1 MMTTAMDDSGAD
13 QQETDCGQRF
23 DIQARSRLWR
33 RTMKDRRGSDR
44 PAARGI
50 ALLLTL
56 IFLALFV
63 AMAVAIAASADI
75 NLTIARNRIESRQ
88 AAALAETGLLLCQ
101 RHLGGLQ
108 VPATSNVEDLHEAI
122 ANHIAAAWDASS
134 MADATDLTWDA
145 NSAVLPTV
153 TVAQEGRSGTI
164 DATVTANGGVL
175 SSPTVTI
182 QSTGRFGNAVRTV
195 SYRMAVVDTFSVL
208 SKYGVVSKSRLR
220 MTGNGKIEGANQD
233 AEGSVLSATY
243 SHIEAIDLGGH
254 ASVSG
259 DAAVSNPNA
268 QIIKSGSTSIGGDQ
282 IYGVTEPPW
291 PEIDV
296 SIFEP
301 YATNIYTGSQSGDT
315 LTNIRIP
322 AGTNPTFN
330 ANTTID
336 GVIYIESPN
345 IVTFNGS
352 TTICGVIVA
361 EQPEFEDLS
370 ANQIHFKGNV
380 TSSGVENL
388 PPDSEF
394 DGLREL
400 TGSFILAPGFSTK
413 FRGNASML
421 SGWIVAGAFDFAGNV
436 SAEIRGG
443 VMNLDDS
450 SFLVRGNLTMTI
462 DKANVAGEPAGM
474 VAIYVLAC
482 VPGSYEE

>member
-1 MMTTAMDDSGAD
+1 MWNR
-13 QQETDCGQRF
+13 Q
-23 DIQARSRLWR
+23 
-33 RTMKDRRGSDR
+33 GSDR
-44 PAARGI
+44 PVAKGT

-56 IFLALFV
+56 IFLALFA

-75 NLTIARNRIESRQ
+75 NLTITRNCIESRQ

-108 VPATSNVEDLHEAI
+108 VPATSDVEDLHEAI

-134 MADATDLTWDA
+134 MADTNDLAWDA
-145 NSAVLPTV
+145 NSVVLPTV
-153 TVAQEGRSGTI
+153 MVAQEGRSGTI
-164 DATVTANGGVL
+164 NATVTANGGVL

-182 QSTGRFGNAVRTV
+182 QSTGRFGNAARTV
-195 SYRMAVVDTFSVL
+195 SCRMAVVDTFSVL
-208 SKYGVVSKSRLR
+208 AKYGVASKSRLR
-220 MTGNGKIEGANQD
+220 MTGSGKIEGANQD
-233 AEGSVLSATY
+233 AEGSILSATY
-243 SHIEAIDLGGH
+243 SHTDAIELGGH
-254 ASVSG
+254 AGISG
-259 DAAVSNPNA
+259 DAAVANLDA
-268 QIIKSGSTSIGGDQ
+268 QISVTGSASIGGDQ
-282 IYGVTEPPW
+282 IYGVMEPPW

-301 YATNIYTGSQSGDT
+301 YATNIYTGSQGGGQGKGKGKGGGDDT
-315 LTNIRIP
+315 LSNIRIP

-330 ANTTID
+330 ANTTIN

-352 TTICGVIVA
+352 ATICGVIVA
-361 EQPEFEDLS
+361 EQPEIEDLS

-388 PPDSEF
+388 PADSEF

-400 TGSFILAPGFSTK
+400 TGSFLLAPGFSTR
-413 FRGNASML
+413 FRGNSSML
-421 SGWIVAGAFDFAGNV
+421 SGWIVAGAFDFSGNT
-436 SAEIRGG
+436 SATILGG
-443 VMNLDDS
+443 VVNPNDS
-450 SFLVRGNLTMTI
+450 NFLVSGNLTMTI

-474 VAIYVLAC
+474 VATHVLAC

>member
-1 MMTTAMDDSGAD
+1 MWNR
-13 QQETDCGQRF
+13 Q
-23 DIQARSRLWR
+23 
-33 RTMKDRRGSDR
+33 GSDR
-44 PAARGI
+44 PVAKGT

-56 IFLALFV
+56 IFLALFA

-75 NLTIARNRIESRQ
+75 NLTITRNRIESRQ

-108 VPATSNVEDLHEAI
+108 VPATSDVEDLHEAI
-122 ANHIAAAWDASS
+122 ADHIAAVWDASS

-153 TVAQEGRSGTI
+153 MVAQEGRSGTI

-208 SKYGVVSKSRLR
+208 SKYGIASKSRLR

-233 AEGSVLSATY
+233 AEGSILSATY
-243 SHIEAIDLGGH
+243 SHTDAIDLGGH

-259 DAAVSNPNA
+259 DAAVSNLDA
-268 QIIKSGSTSIGGDQ
+268 QIIKSGSASIGGDQ
-282 IYGVTEPPW
+282 IYGVMEPPW

-301 YATNIYTGSQSGDT
+301 YATDIYTGSSGGGKGKGKDKDGDT
-315 LTNIRIP
+315 LTNIYIP

-330 ANTTID
+330 ANTTIS
-336 GVIYIESPN
+336 GVLYIESPN
-345 IVTFNGS
+345 VVTFNGS
-352 TTICGVIVA
+352 TTISGVIVA
-361 EQPEFEDLS
+361 EQPEIEDLS
-370 ANQIHFKGNV
+370 ANQIHFGGNV

-400 TGSFILAPGFSTK
+400 TGSFLLAPGFSTK
-413 FRGNASML
+413 FRGNSSML
-421 SGWIVAGAFDFAGNV
+421 SGWIVASSFDFSGNV

-443 VMNLDDS
+443 VVNLNDS
-450 SFLVRGNLTMTI
+450 NFLVRGNLTMTI
-462 DKANVAGEPAGM
+462 DKVNVAGEPAGM

>member
-1 MMTTAMDDSGAD
+1 
-13 QQETDCGQRF
+13 
-23 DIQARSRLWR
+23 
-33 RTMKDRRGSDR
+33 MKDRRGSDR
-44 PAARGI
+44 PAARGV

-108 VPATSNVEDLHEAI
+108 VPATSDIEDLHEAI

-153 TVAQEGRSGTI
+153 MVTQEGRSGTI

-208 SKYGVVSKSRLR
+208 SKYGVISKSRLR

-243 SHIEAIDLGGH
+243 SHIEAIDMGGH
-254 ASVSG
+254 SSVSG
-259 DAAVSNPNA
+259 DAAVSNLNA
-268 QIIKSGSTSIGGDQ
+268 QIIKSDSASIGGDQ
-282 IYGVTEPPW
+282 IYGVMELPW

-301 YATNIYTGSQSGDT
+301 YATNIYTGNSGGGKDKGKKDKDDGDDT

-330 ANTTID
+330 ANTTIS
-336 GVIYIESPN
+336 GVLYIESPN
-345 IVTFNGS
+345 VVTFNGS
-352 TTICGVIVA
+352 ATISGVIVA
-361 EQPEFEDLS
+361 EQPEIEDLS
-370 ANQIHFKGNV
+370 TNQIHFGGNV

-400 TGSFILAPGFSTK
+400 TGSFLLAPGFSTK
-413 FRGNASML
+413 FRGNSSML
-421 SGWIVAGAFDFAGNV
+421 SGWIVASSFDFAGNV
-436 SAEIRGG
+436 SAAIRGG
-443 VMNLDDS
+443 VMNLNDS
-450 SFLVRGNLTMTI
+450 NFLVSGNLTMTI